1 MSRRTRIVSSLL
13 VLACASSIAWAN
25 KKTFNIHDDLLAF
38 PQYQVLFPDDY
49 ILDSHA
55 KDLLQNPTSASTS
68 DDHQGN
74 SAQVYLGHDAHGSTP
89 EPPPAGDHDFRYE
102 EMALGDQR
110 FLCQIPRVQGDDRAN
125 ATGESH
131 QADEQKELARAM
143 DRGLELL
150 REMEGRCMYYISG
163 WWSYSFCYKNQIK
176 QFHAL
181 PSGSGIPSYPP
192 MEDQTTHSF
201 ILGRF
206 PQGEE
211 DDDIEAESDHK
222 KSITDVAELQ
232 TKGGSRYLVQRLDGG
247 TRCDLTG
254 RHRKIEVQFHC
265 HPQSTDRIGWIKELT
280 TCSYLMVIYTPRLCN
295 DVAFLP
301 PQQDEVHAIECRE
314 IISPAEVS
322 DWEAMREYQRAQH
335 LVESAVTEEF
345 AVVGDIQ
352 VGAQTLVGS
361 EGKEIEKGRV
371 ASAGEETIDVVAK
384 RENGE
389 IQQKSREELK
399 KYDLDP
405 EKLET
410 LKKRL
415 EDWAKGKD
423 WTLEVV
429 SINGERQLRGFLE
442 EDEDEEAAGHPGE
455 KKASSEQEPT
465 LEAPPSDETG
475 TAETLKQE
483 PEPEQQQQQQQ
494 EQQQQEQQE
503 EELPSQPDDNVV
515 GSNEEFK
522 DEL

>member
-1 MSRRTRIVSSLL
+1 MARRTRLVSSLL
-13 VLACASSIAWAN
+13 VLAWASSTAWAN
-25 KKTFNIHDDLLAF
+25 KKAFNIHDDLLAF
-38 PQYQVLFPDDY
+38 PQFEVLFPDGY

-55 KDLLQNPTSASTS
+55 DDLLQYQGSSSTFE
-68 DDHQGN
+68 DDRGN
-74 SAQVYLGHDAHGSTP
+74 SAQVYLGHDTHDSKQEAP
-89 EPPPAGDHDFRYE
+89 RERDHDFSYE
-102 EMALGDQR
+102 EMVLGEQS
-110 FLCQIPRVQGDDRAN
+110 FLCQIPRVQGDDRGN
-125 ATGESH
+125 ATGEPH
-131 QADEQKELARAM
+131 KADEQKELARAM

-206 PQGEE
+206 PQGE
-211 DDDIEAESDHK
+211 DDDDVEAESEHK

-314 IISPAEVS
+314 ILSPAQVP
-322 DWEAMREYQRAQH
+322 DWEAMREYQLAQR
-335 LVESAVTEEF
+335 LVESAVTDEF
-345 AVVGDIQ
+345 QMVGDIQ
-352 VGAQTLVGS
+352 VGAQKLVGS

-389 IQQKSREELK
+389 VQQKSREELK

-415 EDWAKGKD
+415 EEWAKGKD

-429 SINGERQLRGFLE
+429 SVNGERQLRGILE
-442 EDEDEEAAGHPGE
+442 EDKEEDEGFSGE
-455 KKASSEQEPT
+455 KTAEKGPASETPSEETGSAETMKQDPEEKE
-465 LEAPPSDETG
+465 EAKEERPAESDDSDE
-475 TAETLKQE
+475 
-483 PEPEQQQQQQQ
+483 
-494 EQQQQEQQE
+494 
-503 EELPSQPDDNVV
+503 V
-515 GSNEEFK
+515 NEEVFK